1 MVLLLNLV
9 VSLEEV
15 FNLFSILVRAETS
28 LRGAKIVHALID
40 PHGAQSCTS
49 KDWVVDKLEV
59 CRLRRRVKLIIDL
72 R

>member
-28 LRGAKIVHALID
+28 LRGAKVVHALVD

-59 CRLRRRVKLIIDL
+59 CRLVRAREAVVNPR
-72 R
+72 